1 MTSEIE
7 KADAAD
13 RHRARMAPFLGV
25 LVLSA
30 NQWLFF
36 GAHDDALSVPRL
48 VLWMVLM
55 LLVLGIVLT
64 GGNWLLPKAFRRFA
78 DDEATHDSL
87 DKAIKRGFAAAMI
100 TAFLVFVI
108 APFEPLGAQRAAHLI
123 ISLGLG
129 VALVA
134 FGLEERR
141 HLD

>member
-1 MTSEIE
+1 MRSEIE

-13 RHRARMAPFLGV
+13 RQRANIAPFLGV

-36 GAHDDALSVPRL
+36 GAQEALSVPRL
-48 VLWMVLM
+48 ILWLASM
-55 LLVLGIVLT
+55 LLVFGIVLT
-64 GGNWLLPKAFRRFA
+64 GGHWLMPKAFRRFA
-78 DDEATHDSL
+78 DDEATRASVDR
-87 DKAIKRGFAAAMI
+87 AIKRGFAAAMI
-100 TAFLVFVI
+100 TAFLVFVV

-129 VALVA
+129 AALIA